1 MLITPILDGEM
12 SMSGLLLSFTHLVDV
27 LIGQCGYGGWRL
39 GDTGSGGITLAS
51 FTASRILLQVGKKL
65 HSLLPTCCTV

>member
-27 LIGQCGYGGWRL
+27 LIGQCKYGGDL
-39 GDTGSGGITLAS
+39 GTLA
-51 FTASRILLQVGKKL
+51 LEE
-65 HSLLPTCCTV
+65 